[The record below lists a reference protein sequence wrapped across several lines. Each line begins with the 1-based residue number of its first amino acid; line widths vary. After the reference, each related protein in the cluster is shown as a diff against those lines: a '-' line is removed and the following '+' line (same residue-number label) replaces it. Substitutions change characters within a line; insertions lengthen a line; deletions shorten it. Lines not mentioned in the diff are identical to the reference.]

1 MGNSFWFYIYVT
13 KSVEPQERLIMMMN
27 NKIDG
32 IQRQYM
38 FAVEPVKFFEAQ
50 KNPQAQKSSFDFNF
64 ISQMNS
70 KGFNPFHPNVQTE
83 TTAKRL
89 DFMS

>member
-1 MGNSFWFYIYVT
+1 
-13 KSVEPQERLIMMMN
+13 MMMN

-70 KGFNPFHPNVQTE
+70 KGFNPFHPIYFTDILHPFAGCLFFVFFLKFLKYNVN
-83 TTAKRL
+83 
-89 DFMS
+89 S